1 MTRNRLYLFL
11 FLALLAG
18 YSYVLWES
26 YMRIFNHPF
35 TPCLFKNITGI
46 ACPSC
51 GVTRSVL
58 MLAHGSVTQALLMNP
73 LGIIVAAIMA
83 AAPFWLLY
91 DVLLKKDTLYTAYL
105 KTEKILTIKWV
116 AITLTLL
123 VLLNWAWNINKGL

>member
-105 KTEKILTIKWV
+105 KTEKILTLKWV

-123 VLLNWAWNINKGL
+123 VLVNWAWNIYKGL

>member
-1 MTRNRLYLFL
+1 MTRNRLYIFL

-35 TPCLFKNITGI
+35 TPCLFKNFTGI

-91 DVLLKKDTLYTAYL
+91 DVLLKRDTLYTAYL

-123 VLLNWAWNINKGL
+123 VLLNWAWNIHKGL